1 MSYCP
6 CCSNLLLQ
14 HVRGSDLYWFCRHC
28 WQEMPVLGEI
38 NSNPLLEDVVE
49 NLPKVLAHR
58 KNNNAELATNKRLRR
73 SGWIGIQDI
82 PA

>member
-6 CCSNLLLQ
+6 CCSNLMLQ
-14 HVRGSDLYWFCRHC
+14 HLRGSDVYWFCRHC
-28 WQEMPVLGEI
+28 WQEMPVLGER
-38 NSNPLLEDVVE
+38 NTSSFLEEVVE
-49 NLPKVLAHR
+49 DLPTILSQR
-58 KNNNAELATNKRLRR
+58 KNTNAEFAKNKRLRR